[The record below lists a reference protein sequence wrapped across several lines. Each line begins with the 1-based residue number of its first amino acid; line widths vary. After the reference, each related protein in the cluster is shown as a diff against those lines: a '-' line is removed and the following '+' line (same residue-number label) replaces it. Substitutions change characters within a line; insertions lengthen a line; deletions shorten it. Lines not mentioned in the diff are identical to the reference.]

1 MRTVLSYLL
10 AYKFRMLLGFLLKI
24 SGTLAEL
31 VLPLIMAHMIDNVVP
46 TRSIADLTLWGVL
59 MLACAVAAL
68 LGNVW
73 ANRMASK
80 VAHDTTQRLR
90 ADLFAKTLSL
100 SASQTDRATIPSLV
114 SRLSSDT
121 YNVHNMI
128 GMMQR
133 LGVRAPILLI
143 GGVALTF
150 TVDPVLALVLLV
162 SVPFLTL
169 IVIWVSKKG
178 IVLYAR
184 LQRSVDTMVRKV
196 RDDYTGIRVIKA
208 LSKTRYE
215 SDTFKQINQEVVKNE
230 TSAGV
235 TTGITSPT
243 MNALLNLGMTAVIFV
258 GAYRVSGGHAMVG
271 DIIAFTS
278 YFTVILNAVISV
290 SRIFVNFSKGGASA
304 KRIQDILCLPEE
316 LLTLKEQS
324 LSADSSEACAQ
335 TDASYTSAAKA
346 SYSQRENAFSVPA
359 FKENLRARGASDG
372 NSEFIR
378 FEDVS
383 FSYNGVPALR
393 HISFCI
399 GKGESLG
406 IIGGTGSGKS
416 TLVALL
422 IRFYDPDEG
431 RIFIEG
437 RDIRAYDRASLRE
450 KFGIVFQ
457 NDFLMAASI
466 GENIDFERELP
477 FSALSAAAQY
487 AKADSFIAEHG
498 GYNELLTAR
507 GSNFSGGQKQR
518 LLIARALAGGPEIL
532 ILDDSSSA
540 LDYKTDAQL
549 RRALPEHFP
558 DTTIIMIA
566 QRISSVRFARH
577 ILVLD
582 QGEAVGFGRDEEL
595 MRNCGVYR
603 SIYSSQHEK
612 ENEGGLYNAGA

>member
-1 MRTVLSYLL
+1 MKTVIAYLS
-10 AYKFRMLLGFLLKI
+10 AYKFRMLLGFIVKI

-46 TRSIADLTLWGVL
+46 AKNITALTLWGIL
-59 MLACAVAAL
+59 MLVCAAGAL
-68 LGNVW
+68 VGNVS
-73 ANRMASK
+73 ANRMASR

-100 SASQTDRATIPSLV
+100 SARQTDEATIPSLV

-150 TVDPVLALVLLV
+150 TVDAVLALVLLI

-169 IVIWVSKKG
+169 IVIWVAKKG
-178 IVLYAR
+178 IVLYDR
-184 LQRSVDTMVRKV
+184 LQRSVDIMVRKV

-208 LSKTRYE
+208 LSKTQYE
-215 SDTFKQINQEVVKNE
+215 SETFEQINKDVVKNE
-230 TSAGV
+230 TAAGV
-235 TTGITSPT
+235 TTGITSPI

-258 GAYRVSGGHAMVG
+258 GAYRVSSGHAMVG

-278 YFTVILNAVISV
+278 YFTIILNAVISV

-304 KRIQDILCLPEE
+304 KRIQDILTLPEE
-316 LLTLKEQS
+316 LLVIKEDSPGLS
-324 LSADSSEACAQ
+324 LSPGQA
-335 TDASYTSAAKA
+335 AS
-346 SYSQRENAFSVPA
+346 
-359 FKENLRARGASDG
+359 
-372 NSEFIR
+372 SEFIR
-378 FEDVS
+378 FEDIS
-383 FSYNGVPALR
+383 FSYNGNPALK

-399 GKGESLG
+399 AKGESLG

-416 TLVALL
+416 TLMALL
-422 IRFYDPDEG
+422 LRFYDPDEG

-437 RDIRAYDRASLRE
+437 RDIRTYERASLRQ

-466 GENIDFERELP
+466 GENIDFERELSP
-477 FSALSAAAQY
+477 QALSEAAQY
-487 AKADSFIAEHG
+487 AKADAFIAEHG
-498 GYNELLTAR
+498 GYGELLTVR

-518 LLIARALAGGPEIL
+518 LLIARALAAHPEIL

-549 RRALPEHFP
+549 RRALPEKFP

-566 QRISSVRFARH
+566 QRISSVRFASH

-582 QGEAVGFGRDEEL
+582 QGQAAGFGRDEEL
-595 MRNCGVYR
+595 MKSCKVYR
-603 SIYSSQHEK
+603 SIYASQHEGQA
-612 ENEGGLYNAGA
+612 EGGECALA